1 MKYEFIEDIKKN
13 EYERFVKNHPTKSH
27 FMQSWNFGEISKEK
41 GFIPHFVGVRENK
54 KLVATAL
61 LLQKKLYKNI
71 CYFYSPRGFVLDFKD
86 YELLKY
92 FTNQIKEYTKK
103 HHSIFTAIDPDVQLQ
118 KLDINGIAVDGDN
131 NYALVEY
138 LKSLGYKHLGF
149 NKNFENKEPRYTFRL
164 NLEPSIEEIHKN
176 MHATTRKVL
185 NKGNQY
191 NLDCYIGNSSDLDGF
206 YFTMKETAVREGIT
220 PFKYS
225 YYKSF
230 YEIFN
235 KDNESDLYIVRVDI
249 NKLKENYKSQIKEI
263 ENSISN
269 LKNLKNKEK
278 AKNLLKDYN
287 NKLVRLNK
295 DFELINNIKEDKL
308 VLSSIITVKYGNKV
322 WTVHGGNCNR
332 LRELNANYLI
342 YDKIICDAK
351 KENYQIID
359 FFGTTGADS
368 DDNKIH
374 GIHLFKKRLGGE
386 YTEFIG
392 EFHLITNKL
401 LYILYQ
407 KLLPIYSKIRK
418 TFIKK

>member
-1 MKYEFIEDIKKN
+1 MNYTFVEKIEKD
-13 EYERFVKNHPTKSH
+13 EYEKFVKNHPTKSH

-41 GFIPHFVGVRENK
+41 GFIAHYLGVKENK

-71 CYFYSPRGFVLDFKD
+71 CYFYCPRGFVLDYSNKD
-86 YELLKY
+86 LLSY
-92 FTNQIKEYTKK
+92 FTKQIIEYTKK
-103 HHSIFTAIDPDVQLQ
+103 YHSFFTAIDPDIKLQ
-118 KLDINGIAVDGDN
+118 KLDINGNPIEGEN
-131 NYALVEY
+131 NFELVNY

-164 NLEPSIEEIHKN
+164 SLEPSLEEIHKN
-176 MHATTRKVL
+176 MHATTRKIL

-191 NLDCYIGNSSDLDGF
+191 DLECYIGDSSDLEGF

-230 YEIFN
+230 YETFK
-235 KDNESDLYIVRVDI
+235 KDDESDLYMVKVDI
-249 NKLKENYKSQIKEI
+249 DKLKSNYETKIKNI
-263 ENSISN
+263 EKNIDD
-269 LKNLKNKEK
+269 LKNLKNKDK
-278 AKNLLKDYN
+278 ANNLLKDYN
-287 NKLVRLNK
+287 NQFSRLKK
-295 DFELINNIKEDKL
+295 DFDIINNIEEKEL
-308 VLSSIITVKYGNKV
+308 VLSSIITVKYGDKV
-322 WTVHGGNCNR
+322 WTVHGGNCNK

-351 KENYQIID
+351 NNNYKMID

-368 DDNKIH
+368 EDNKIH

-392 EFHLITNKL
+392 EFHLITNKFI
-401 LYILYQ
+401 YFLYQ

-418 TFIKK
+418 IRAKQ